1 MFEELEEIN
10 NIKILFDKVLG
21 TNTTVKDNI
30 KSTESTVFEILIQ
43 KADDSLDIEDKLFE
57 IADISIEK
65 ITDPLWFIIENQ
77 FKLIYGE
84 EAAELIMWY
93 LMERFDD
100 DYNIIPLEDEEGNKI
115 ILNKPIDL
123 WNYLQKTIFS
133 KDLEK

>member
-21 TNTTVKDNI
+21 ANTTVKDNI
-30 KSTESTVFEILIQ
+30 KATESTVFEILIQ
-43 KADDSLDIEDKLFE
+43 KADDSLNIEDKLFE

>member
-1 MFEELEEIN
+1 MPIEPEEMKDIKGLFEN
-10 NIKILFDKVLG
+10 VLG
-21 TNTTVKDNI
+21 ANTTVKDNI

>member
-1 MFEELEEIN
+1 MEENFDEIEGIKKLFEI
-10 NIKILFDKVLG
+10 VLG
-21 TNTTVKDNI
+21 SKVKVNDNI
-30 KSTESTVFEILIQ
+30 NATEATVFEILIQ

>member
-21 TNTTVKDNI
+21 ANTTVKDNI

-84 EAAELIMWY
+84 EATELIMWY

>member
-21 TNTTVKDNI
+21 ANTTVKDNI